1 MLCLIQ
7 TIFTF
12 IIIFSILVIIHEF
25 GHFYFAKRAGILVRE
40 FAIGMGPKIF
50 SYRKNNT
57 TYTIRLFPLGGYV
70 RMAGYGDDET
80 ELKAGMPLSV
90 VLDHENNI
98 THINLSEKQQINSI
112 PLELT
117 SYDLDN
123 ELFIEGIVPGKEAP
137 IRYNV
142 QRDALI
148 IESDGTEVQV
158 APIDVQFQSAS
169 LFNRMLTNFAGP
181 MNNFVLGIV
190 VFSLLAFLQGGVA
203 VDKSQIGDVVAG
215 SPADLAGLEKGD
227 MITAVDGEKTSTW
240 LELLEI
246 IQSHPDESVTLSVL
260 KGNDSS
266 PIDIQLIPNAQTD
279 QNGNEYGQIGVQQP
293 IDTSF
298 TGKLLFG
305 FSQTW
310 LIISSIFS
318 LIVSMFTKG
327 FDINAFGGPVA
338 IYAATEE
345 VVSYGFYSILSFLG
359 FLSVNL
365 GTVNLLPI
373 PALDGG
379 KILLN
384 IVEGV
389 RGKPLEAEKEGI
401 ITVIGVGLLFILM
414 ILVTWNDIQRFFF
427 G

>member
-1 MLCLIQ
+1 M
-7 TIFTF
+7 
-12 IIIFSILVIIHEF
+12 IIHEF

-57 TYTIRLFPLGGYV
+57 TYTVRLLPLGGYV

-90 VLDHENNI
+90 VLDEKGDV
-98 THINLSEKQQINSI
+98 THINLSEKPLIDAV

-117 SYDLDN
+117 HFDLDRDMV
-123 ELFIEGIVPGKEAP
+123 IEGVVPAQEQAS
-137 IRYNV
+137 RYSV
-142 QRDALI
+142 KRDALI
-148 IESDGTEVQV
+148 IETDGTEVQV

-181 MNNFVLGIV
+181 MNNFILGII
-190 VFSLLAFLQGGVA
+190 VFSSLAFMQGGVA
-203 VDKSQIGDVVAG
+203 VNRSQVGDVDAN
-215 SPADLAGLEKGD
+215 SPAQEAGLQAND
-227 MITAVDGEKTSTW
+227 VITAINGQEVSTW
-240 LELLEI
+240 SEMTALIQENPGKDMELLIERNEEE
-246 IQSHPDESVTLSVL
+246 QH
-260 KGNDSS
+260 
-266 PIDIQLIPNAQTD
+266 IQLISDPET
-279 QNGNEYGQIGVQQP
+279 GLIGIQQS
-293 IDTSF
+293 IDRSF
-298 TGKLLFG
+298 GAKIMYG

-310 LIISSIFS
+310 FVISSIFS
-318 LIVSMFTKG
+318 LILSMFTKG

-384 IVEGV
+384 IIEGV
-389 RGKPLEAEKEGI
+389 RGKPLEPEKEGI

-414 ILVTWNDIQRFFF
+414 ILITWNDIQRFFF
-427 G
+427 GG

>member
-1 MLCLIQ
+1 M
-7 TIFTF
+7 
-12 IIIFSILVIIHEF
+12 IIHEF

-57 TYTIRLFPLGGYV
+57 TYTVRLLPLGGYV

-80 ELKAGMPLSV
+80 ELKAGMPLTV
-90 VLDHENNI
+90 VLDEKGDV
-98 THINLSEKQQINSI
+98 THINLSEKPLIDAV

-117 SYDLDN
+117 HFDLDRDMV
-123 ELFIEGIVPGKEAP
+123 IEGVVPGQEQAS
-137 IRYNV
+137 RYSV
-142 QRDALI
+142 KRDALI
-148 IESDGTEVQV
+148 IETDGTEVQV

-181 MNNFVLGIV
+181 MNNFILGII
-190 VFSLLAFLQGGVA
+190 VFSSLAFMQGGVA
-203 VDKSQIGDVVAG
+203 VNRSQVGDVVAN
-215 SPADLAGLEKGD
+215 SPAQEAGLQAND
-227 MITAVDGEKTSTW
+227 VITAINGQEVSTW
-240 LELLEI
+240 SEMTALIQENPGKDMELLIERNEEE
-246 IQSHPDESVTLSVL
+246 QH
-260 KGNDSS
+260 
-266 PIDIQLIPNAQTD
+266 IQLISDPET
-279 QNGNEYGQIGVQQP
+279 GLIGIQQS
-293 IDTSF
+293 IDRSF
-298 TGKLLFG
+298 GAKIMYG

-310 LIISSIFS
+310 FVISSIFS
-318 LIVSMFTKG
+318 LILSMFTKG

-384 IVEGV
+384 IIEGV
-389 RGKPLEAEKEGI
+389 RGKPLEPEKEGI

-414 ILVTWNDIQRFFF
+414 ILITWNDIQRFFF
-427 G
+427 GG

>member
-1 MLCLIQ
+1 M
-7 TIFTF
+7 
-12 IIIFSILVIIHEF
+12 IIHEF

-57 TYTIRLFPLGGYV
+57 TYTVRLLPLGGYV

-90 VLDHENNI
+90 VLDEKGDV
-98 THINLSEKQQINSI
+98 THINLSEKPLIDAV

-117 SYDLDN
+117 HFDLDRDMV
-123 ELFIEGIVPGKEAP
+123 IEGVVPGQEQAS
-137 IRYNV
+137 RYSV
-142 QRDALI
+142 KRDALI
-148 IESDGTEVQV
+148 IETDGTEVQV

-181 MNNFVLGIV
+181 MNNFILGII
-190 VFSLLAFLQGGVA
+190 VFSSLAFMQGGVA
-203 VDKSQIGDVVAG
+203 VNRSQVGDVDAN
-215 SPADLAGLEKGD
+215 SPAQEAGLQAND
-227 MITAVDGEKTSTW
+227 VITAINGQEVSTW
-240 LELLEI
+240 SEMTALIQENPGKDMELLIERNEEE
-246 IQSHPDESVTLSVL
+246 QH
-260 KGNDSS
+260 
-266 PIDIQLIPNAQTD
+266 IQLISDPET
-279 QNGNEYGQIGVQQP
+279 GLIGIQQS
-293 IDTSF
+293 IDRSF
-298 TGKLLFG
+298 GAKIMYG

-310 LIISSIFS
+310 FVISSIFS
-318 LIVSMFTKG
+318 LILSMFTKG

-384 IVEGV
+384 IIEGV
-389 RGKPLEAEKEGI
+389 RGKPLEPEKEGI

-414 ILVTWNDIQRFFF
+414 ILITWNDIQRFFF
-427 G
+427 GG

>member
-1 MLCLIQ
+1 MR
-7 TIFTF
+7 TIITF

-57 TYTIRLFPLGGYV
+57 TYTVRLLPLGGYV

-90 VLDHENNI
+90 VLDGKGDV
-98 THINLSEKQQINSI
+98 THINLSEKPLIDAV

-117 SYDLDN
+117 HFDLDRDMV
-123 ELFIEGIVPGKEAP
+123 IEGVVPGQEQAS
-137 IRYNV
+137 RYSV
-142 QRDALI
+142 KRDALI
-148 IESDGTEVQV
+148 IETDGTEVQV

-181 MNNFVLGIV
+181 MNNFILGII
-190 VFSLLAFLQGGVA
+190 VFSSLAFMQGGVA
-203 VDKSQIGDVVAG
+203 VNRSQVGDVVAN
-215 SPADLAGLEKGD
+215 SPAQEAGLQAND
-227 MITAVDGEKTSTW
+227 VITAINGQEVSTW
-240 LELLEI
+240 SEITALIQENPGKDMELLIERNEEE
-246 IQSHPDESVTLSVL
+246 QH
-260 KGNDSS
+260 
-266 PIDIQLIPNAQTD
+266 IQLISDPET
-279 QNGNEYGQIGVQQP
+279 GLIGIQQS
-293 IDTSF
+293 IDRSF
-298 TGKLLFG
+298 GAKIMYG

-310 LIISSIFS
+310 FVISSIFS
-318 LIVSMFTKG
+318 LILSMFTKG

-384 IVEGV
+384 IIEGV
-389 RGKPLEAEKEGI
+389 RGKPLEPEKEGI

-414 ILVTWNDIQRFFF
+414 ILITWNDIQRFFF
-427 G
+427 GG

>member
-1 MLCLIQ
+1 MIR
-7 TIFTF
+7 TIITF

-57 TYTIRLFPLGGYV
+57 TYTVRLLPLGGYV

-90 VLDHENNI
+90 VLDEKGDV
-98 THINLSEKQQINSI
+98 THINLSEKPLIDAV

-117 SYDLDN
+117 HFDLDRDMV
-123 ELFIEGIVPGKEAP
+123 IEGVVPGQEQAS
-137 IRYNV
+137 RYSV
-142 QRDALI
+142 KRDALI
-148 IESDGTEVQV
+148 IETDGTEVQV

-181 MNNFVLGIV
+181 MNNFILGII
-190 VFSLLAFLQGGVA
+190 VFSSLAFMQGGVA
-203 VDKSQIGDVVAG
+203 VNRSQVGDVVAN
-215 SPADLAGLEKGD
+215 SPAQEAGLQAND
-227 MITAVDGEKTSTW
+227 VITAINGQEVSTW
-240 LELLEI
+240 SEMTALIQENPGKDMELLIERNEEE
-246 IQSHPDESVTLSVL
+246 QH
-260 KGNDSS
+260 
-266 PIDIQLIPNAQTD
+266 IQLISDPET
-279 QNGNEYGQIGVQQP
+279 GLIGIQQS
-293 IDTSF
+293 IDRSF
-298 TGKLLFG
+298 GAKIMYG

-310 LIISSIFS
+310 FVISSIFS
-318 LIVSMFTKG
+318 LILSMFTKG

-384 IVEGV
+384 IIEGV
-389 RGKPLEAEKEGI
+389 RGKPLEPEKEGI

-414 ILVTWNDIQRFFF
+414 ILITWNDIQRFFF
-427 G
+427 GG

>member
-1 MLCLIQ
+1 MR
-7 TIFTF
+7 TIITF
-12 IIIFSILVIIHEF
+12 IIIFSVLVIIHEF

-57 TYTIRLFPLGGYV
+57 TYTVRLLPLGGYV

-90 VLDHENNI
+90 VLDGKGDV
-98 THINLSEKQQINSI
+98 THINLSEKQLIDAV

-117 SYDLDN
+117 HFDLDRDMV
-123 ELFIEGIVPGKEAP
+123 IEGVVPGQEQAS
-137 IRYNV
+137 RYGV
-142 QRDALI
+142 KRDALI
-148 IESDGTEVQV
+148 IETDGTEVQV

-181 MNNFVLGIV
+181 MNNFILGVI
-190 VFSLLAFLQGGVA
+190 VFSSLAFMQGGVA
-203 VDKSQIGDVVAG
+203 VNRSQVGDVVTN
-215 SPADLAGLEKGD
+215 SPAQEAGIQAND
-227 MITAVDGEKTSTW
+227 VITAINGQEVSTW
-240 LELLEI
+240 SEMTALIQENPGKDMELLIER
-246 IQSHPDESVTLSVL
+246 DEEEQH
-260 KGNDSS
+260 
-266 PIDIQLIPNAQTD
+266 IQLTSDPET
-279 QNGNEYGQIGVQQP
+279 GLIGIQQS
-293 IDTSF
+293 IDRSF
-298 TGKLLFG
+298 GAKIMYG

-310 LIISSIFS
+310 FVISSIFS
-318 LIVSMFTKG
+318 LILSMFTKG

-384 IVEGV
+384 IIEGV
-389 RGKPLEAEKEGI
+389 RGKPLEPEKEGI

-414 ILVTWNDIQRFFF
+414 ILITWNDIQRFFF
-427 G
+427 GG

>member
-1 MLCLIQ
+1 M
-7 TIFTF
+7 
-12 IIIFSILVIIHEF
+12 IIHEF

-57 TYTIRLFPLGGYV
+57 TYTVRLLPLGGYV

-80 ELKAGMPLSV
+80 ELKAGMPLTV
-90 VLDHENNI
+90 VLDEKGDV
-98 THINLSEKQQINSI
+98 THINLSEKPLIDAV

-117 SYDLDN
+117 HFDLDRDMV
-123 ELFIEGIVPGKEAP
+123 IEGVVPGQEQAS
-137 IRYNV
+137 RYSV
-142 QRDALI
+142 RRDALI
-148 IESDGTEVQV
+148 IETDGTEVQV

-181 MNNFVLGIV
+181 MNNFILGII
-190 VFSLLAFLQGGVA
+190 VFSSLAFMQGGVA
-203 VDKSQIGDVVAG
+203 VNRSQVGDVVAN
-215 SPADLAGLEKGD
+215 SPAQEAGLQAND
-227 MITAVDGEKTSTW
+227 VITAINGQEVSTW
-240 LELLEI
+240 SEMTALIQENPGKDMELLIERNEEE
-246 IQSHPDESVTLSVL
+246 QH
-260 KGNDSS
+260 
-266 PIDIQLIPNAQTD
+266 IQLISDPET
-279 QNGNEYGQIGVQQP
+279 GLIGIQQS
-293 IDTSF
+293 IDRSF
-298 TGKLLFG
+298 GAKIMYG

-310 LIISSIFS
+310 FVISSIFS
-318 LIVSMFTKG
+318 LILSMFTKG

-384 IVEGV
+384 IIEGV
-389 RGKPLEAEKEGI
+389 RGKPLEPEKEGI

-414 ILVTWNDIQRFFF
+414 ILITWNDIQRFFF
-427 G
+427 GG

>member
-1 MLCLIQ
+1 M
-7 TIFTF
+7 
-12 IIIFSILVIIHEF
+12 IIHEF

-57 TYTIRLFPLGGYV
+57 TYTVRLLPLGGYV

-90 VLDHENNI
+90 VLDEKGDV
-98 THINLSEKQQINSI
+98 THINLSEKPLIDAV

-117 SYDLDN
+117 HFDLDRDMV
-123 ELFIEGIVPGKEAP
+123 IEGVVPGQEQAS
-137 IRYNV
+137 RYSV
-142 QRDALI
+142 KRDTLI
-148 IESDGTEVQV
+148 IETDGTEVQV

-181 MNNFVLGIV
+181 MNNFILGII
-190 VFSLLAFLQGGVA
+190 VFSSLAFMQGGVA
-203 VDKSQIGDVVAG
+203 VNRSQVGDVVAN
-215 SPADLAGLEKGD
+215 SPAQEAGLQAND
-227 MITAVDGEKTSTW
+227 VITAINGQEVSTW
-240 LELLEI
+240 SEMTALIQENPGKDMELLIERNEEE
-246 IQSHPDESVTLSVL
+246 QH
-260 KGNDSS
+260 
-266 PIDIQLIPNAQTD
+266 IQLISDPET
-279 QNGNEYGQIGVQQP
+279 GLIGIQQS
-293 IDTSF
+293 IDRSF
-298 TGKLLFG
+298 GAKIMYG

-310 LIISSIFS
+310 FVISSIFS
-318 LIVSMFTKG
+318 LILSMFTKG

-384 IVEGV
+384 IIEGV
-389 RGKPLEAEKEGI
+389 RGKPLEPEKEGI

-414 ILVTWNDIQRFFF
+414 ILITWNDIQRFFF
-427 G
+427 GG

>member
-1 MLCLIQ
+1 M
-7 TIFTF
+7 
-12 IIIFSILVIIHEF
+12 IIHEF

-57 TYTIRLFPLGGYV
+57 TYTVRLLPLGGYV

-90 VLDHENNI
+90 VLDGKGDV
-98 THINLSEKQQINSI
+98 THINLSEKPLIDAV

-117 SYDLDN
+117 HFDLDRDMV
-123 ELFIEGIVPGKEAP
+123 IEGVVPGQEQAS
-137 IRYNV
+137 RYSV
-142 QRDALI
+142 KRDALI
-148 IESDGTEVQV
+148 IETDGTEVQV

-181 MNNFVLGIV
+181 MNNFILGII
-190 VFSLLAFLQGGVA
+190 VFSSLAFMQGGVA
-203 VDKSQIGDVVAG
+203 VNRSQVGDVVAN
-215 SPADLAGLEKGD
+215 SPAQEAGLQAND
-227 MITAVDGEKTSTW
+227 VITAINGQEVSTW
-240 LELLEI
+240 SEMTVLIQENPGKDMELLIER
-246 IQSHPDESVTLSVL
+246 DEEEQH
-260 KGNDSS
+260 
-266 PIDIQLIPNAQTD
+266 IQLTSDPET
-279 QNGNEYGQIGVQQP
+279 GLIGIQQS
-293 IDTSF
+293 IDRSF
-298 TGKLLFG
+298 GAKIMYG

-310 LIISSIFS
+310 FVISSIFS
-318 LIVSMFTKG
+318 LILSMFTKG

-384 IVEGV
+384 IIEGV
-389 RGKPLEAEKEGI
+389 RGKPLEPEKEGI

-414 ILVTWNDIQRFFF
+414 ILITWNDIQRFFF
-427 G
+427 GG

>member
-1 MLCLIQ
+1 MIR
-7 TIFTF
+7 TIITF

-57 TYTIRLFPLGGYV
+57 TYTVRLLPLGGYV

-80 ELKAGMPLSV
+80 ELKAGMLLSV
-90 VLDHENNI
+90 VLDEKGDV
-98 THINLSEKQQINSI
+98 THINLSEKPLIDAV

-117 SYDLDN
+117 HFDLDRDMV
-123 ELFIEGIVPGKEAP
+123 IEGVVPGQEQAS
-137 IRYNV
+137 RYSV
-142 QRDALI
+142 KRDALI
-148 IESDGTEVQV
+148 IETDGTEVQV

-181 MNNFVLGIV
+181 MNNFILGII
-190 VFSLLAFLQGGVA
+190 VFSSLAFMQGGVA
-203 VDKSQIGDVVAG
+203 VNRSQVGDVVAN
-215 SPADLAGLEKGD
+215 SPAQEAGLQAND
-227 MITAVDGEKTSTW
+227 VITAINGQEVSTW
-240 LELLEI
+240 SEMTALIQENPGKDMELLIERNEEE
-246 IQSHPDESVTLSVL
+246 QH
-260 KGNDSS
+260 
-266 PIDIQLIPNAQTD
+266 IQLISDPET
-279 QNGNEYGQIGVQQP
+279 GLIGIQQS
-293 IDTSF
+293 IDRSF
-298 TGKLLFG
+298 GAKIMYG

-310 LIISSIFS
+310 FVISSIFS
-318 LIVSMFTKG
+318 LILSMFTKG

-384 IVEGV
+384 IIEGV
-389 RGKPLEAEKEGI
+389 RGKPLEPEKEGI

-414 ILVTWNDIQRFFF
+414 ILITWNDIQRFFF
-427 G
+427 GG

>member
-1 MLCLIQ
+1 M
-7 TIFTF
+7 
-12 IIIFSILVIIHEF
+12 IIHEF

-57 TYTIRLFPLGGYV
+57 TYTVRLLPLGGYV

-90 VLDHENNI
+90 VLDEKGDV
-98 THINLSEKQQINSI
+98 THINLSEKPLIDAV

-117 SYDLDN
+117 HFDLDRDMV
-123 ELFIEGIVPGKEAP
+123 IEGVVPGQEQAS
-137 IRYNV
+137 RYSV
-142 QRDALI
+142 KRDALI
-148 IESDGTEVQV
+148 IETDGTEVQV

-181 MNNFVLGIV
+181 MNNFILGII
-190 VFSLLAFLQGGVA
+190 VFSSLAFMQGGVA
-203 VDKSQIGDVVAG
+203 VNRSQVGDVVAN
-215 SPADLAGLEKGD
+215 SPAQEAGLQAND
-227 MITAVDGEKTSTW
+227 VITAINGQEVSTW
-240 LELLEI
+240 SEMTALIQENPGKDMELLIERNEKE
-246 IQSHPDESVTLSVL
+246 QH
-260 KGNDSS
+260 
-266 PIDIQLIPNAQTD
+266 IQLISDPET
-279 QNGNEYGQIGVQQP
+279 GLIGIQQS
-293 IDTSF
+293 IDRSF
-298 TGKLLFG
+298 GAKIMYG

-310 LIISSIFS
+310 FVISSIFS
-318 LIVSMFTKG
+318 LILSMFTKG

-384 IVEGV
+384 IIEGV
-389 RGKPLEAEKEGI
+389 RGKPLEPEKEGI

-414 ILVTWNDIQRFFF
+414 ILITWNDIQRFFF
-427 G
+427 GG

>member
-1 MLCLIQ
+1 MIR
-7 TIFTF
+7 TIITF

-57 TYTIRLFPLGGYV
+57 TYTVRLLPLGGYV

-90 VLDHENNI
+90 VLDGKGDV
-98 THINLSEKQQINSI
+98 THINLSEKPLIDAV

-117 SYDLDN
+117 HFDLDRDMV
-123 ELFIEGIVPGKEAP
+123 IEGVVPGQEQAS
-137 IRYNV
+137 RYSV
-142 QRDALI
+142 KRDALI
-148 IESDGTEVQV
+148 IETDGTEVQV

-181 MNNFVLGIV
+181 MNNFILGII
-190 VFSLLAFLQGGVA
+190 VFSSLAFMQGGVA
-203 VDKSQIGDVVAG
+203 VNRSQVGDVVAN
-215 SPADLAGLEKGD
+215 SPAQEAGLQAND
-227 MITAVDGEKTSTW
+227 VITAINGQEVSTW
-240 LELLEI
+240 SEMNALIQENPGKDMELLIERNEEE
-246 IQSHPDESVTLSVL
+246 QH
-260 KGNDSS
+260 
-266 PIDIQLIPNAQTD
+266 IQLISDPET
-279 QNGNEYGQIGVQQP
+279 GLIGIQQS
-293 IDTSF
+293 IDRSF
-298 TGKLLFG
+298 GAKIMYG

-310 LIISSIFS
+310 FVISSIFS
-318 LIVSMFTKG
+318 LILSMFTKG

-384 IVEGV
+384 IIEGV
-389 RGKPLEAEKEGI
+389 RGKPLEPEKEGI

-414 ILVTWNDIQRFFF
+414 ILITWNDIQRFFF
-427 G
+427 GG

>member
-1 MLCLIQ
+1 M
-7 TIFTF
+7 
-12 IIIFSILVIIHEF
+12 IIHEF

-57 TYTIRLFPLGGYV
+57 TYTVRLLPLGGYV

-90 VLDHENNI
+90 VLDGKGDV
-98 THINLSEKQQINSI
+98 THINLSEKPLIDAV

-117 SYDLDN
+117 HFDLDRDMV
-123 ELFIEGIVPGKEAP
+123 IEGVVPGQEQAS
-137 IRYNV
+137 RYSV
-142 QRDALI
+142 KRDALI
-148 IESDGTEVQV
+148 IETDGTEVQV

-181 MNNFVLGIV
+181 MNNFILGII
-190 VFSLLAFLQGGVA
+190 VFSSLAFMQGGVA
-203 VDKSQIGDVVAG
+203 VNRSQVGDVVAN
-215 SPADLAGLEKGD
+215 SPAQEAGLQAND
-227 MITAVDGEKTSTW
+227 VITAINGQEVSTW
-240 LELLEI
+240 SEMTALIQENPGKDMELLIERNEEE
-246 IQSHPDESVTLSVL
+246 QH
-260 KGNDSS
+260 
-266 PIDIQLIPNAQTD
+266 IQLISDPET
-279 QNGNEYGQIGVQQP
+279 GLIGIQQS
-293 IDTSF
+293 IDRSF
-298 TGKLLFG
+298 GAKIMYG

-310 LIISSIFS
+310 FVISSIFS
-318 LIVSMFTKG
+318 LILSMFTKG

-384 IVEGV
+384 IIEGV
-389 RGKPLEAEKEGI
+389 RGKPLEPEKEGI

-414 ILVTWNDIQRFFF
+414 ILITWNDIQRFFF
-427 G
+427 GG

>member
-1 MLCLIQ
+1 MIR
-7 TIFTF
+7 TIITF

-57 TYTIRLFPLGGYV
+57 TYTVRLLPLGGYV

-80 ELKAGMPLSV
+80 ELKAGMLLSV
-90 VLDHENNI
+90 VLDEKGDV
-98 THINLSEKQQINSI
+98 THINLSEKPLIDAV

-117 SYDLDN
+117 HFDLDRDMV
-123 ELFIEGIVPGKEAP
+123 IEGVVPGQEQAS
-137 IRYNV
+137 RYSV
-142 QRDALI
+142 KRDALI
-148 IESDGTEVQV
+148 IETDGTEVQV

-181 MNNFVLGIV
+181 MNNFILGII
-190 VFSLLAFLQGGVA
+190 VFSSLAFMQGGVA
-203 VDKSQIGDVVAG
+203 VNRSQVGDVVAN
-215 SPADLAGLEKGD
+215 SPAQEAGLQAND
-227 MITAVDGEKTSTW
+227 VITAINGQEVSTW
-240 LELLEI
+240 SEITALIQENPGKDMELLIERNEEE
-246 IQSHPDESVTLSVL
+246 QH
-260 KGNDSS
+260 
-266 PIDIQLIPNAQTD
+266 IQLISDPET
-279 QNGNEYGQIGVQQP
+279 GLIGIQQS
-293 IDTSF
+293 IDRSF
-298 TGKLLFG
+298 GAKIMYG

-310 LIISSIFS
+310 FVISSIFS
-318 LIVSMFTKG
+318 LILSMFTKG

-384 IVEGV
+384 IIEGV
-389 RGKPLEAEKEGI
+389 RGKPLEPEKEGI

-414 ILVTWNDIQRFFF
+414 ILITWNDIQRFFF
-427 G
+427 GG

>member
-1 MLCLIQ
+1 M
-7 TIFTF
+7 
-12 IIIFSILVIIHEF
+12 IIHEF

-57 TYTIRLFPLGGYV
+57 TYTVRLLPLGGYV

-90 VLDHENNI
+90 VLDGKGDV
-98 THINLSEKQQINSI
+98 THINLSEKPLIDAV

-117 SYDLDN
+117 HFDLDRDMV
-123 ELFIEGIVPGKEAP
+123 IEGVVPGQEQAS
-137 IRYNV
+137 RYSV
-142 QRDALI
+142 KRDALI
-148 IESDGTEVQV
+148 IETDGTEVQV

-181 MNNFVLGIV
+181 MNNFILGII
-190 VFSLLAFLQGGVA
+190 VFSSLAFMQGGVA
-203 VDKSQIGDVVAG
+203 VNRSQVGDVDAN
-215 SPADLAGLEKGD
+215 SPAQEAGLQAND
-227 MITAVDGEKTSTW
+227 VITAINGQEVSTW
-240 LELLEI
+240 SEMTALIQENPGKDMELLIERNEEE
-246 IQSHPDESVTLSVL
+246 QH
-260 KGNDSS
+260 
-266 PIDIQLIPNAQTD
+266 IQLISDPET
-279 QNGNEYGQIGVQQP
+279 GLIGIQQS
-293 IDTSF
+293 IDRSF
-298 TGKLLFG
+298 GAKIMYG

-310 LIISSIFS
+310 FVISSIFS
-318 LIVSMFTKG
+318 LILSMFTKG

-384 IVEGV
+384 IIEGV
-389 RGKPLEAEKEGI
+389 RGKPLEPEKEGI

-414 ILVTWNDIQRFFF
+414 ILITWNDIQRFFF
-427 G
+427 GG

>member
-1 MLCLIQ
+1 M
-7 TIFTF
+7 
-12 IIIFSILVIIHEF
+12 IIHEF

-57 TYTIRLFPLGGYV
+57 TYTVRLLPLGGYV

-90 VLDHENNI
+90 VLDEKGDV
-98 THINLSEKQQINSI
+98 THINLSEKPLIDAV

-117 SYDLDN
+117 HFDLDRDMV
-123 ELFIEGIVPGKEAP
+123 IEGVVPGQEQAS
-137 IRYNV
+137 RYSV
-142 QRDALI
+142 KRDALI
-148 IESDGTEVQV
+148 IETDGTEVQV

-181 MNNFVLGIV
+181 MNNFILGII
-190 VFSLLAFLQGGVA
+190 VFSSLAFMQGGVA
-203 VDKSQIGDVVAG
+203 VNRSQVGDVVAN
-215 SPADLAGLEKGD
+215 SPAQEAGLQAND
-227 MITAVDGEKTSTW
+227 VITAINGQEVSTW
-240 LELLEI
+240 SEMTALIQENPGKDMELLIERNEEE
-246 IQSHPDESVTLSVL
+246 QH
-260 KGNDSS
+260 
-266 PIDIQLIPNAQTD
+266 IQLISDPET
-279 QNGNEYGQIGVQQP
+279 GLIGIQQS
-293 IDTSF
+293 IDRSF
-298 TGKLLFG
+298 GAKIIYG

-310 LIISSIFS
+310 FVISSIFS
-318 LIVSMFTKG
+318 LILSMFTKG

-384 IVEGV
+384 IIEGV
-389 RGKPLEAEKEGI
+389 RGKPLEPENEGI

-414 ILVTWNDIQRFFF
+414 ILITWNDIQRFFF
-427 G
+427 GG

>member
-1 MLCLIQ
+1 MIR
-7 TIFTF
+7 TIITF

-57 TYTIRLFPLGGYV
+57 TYTVRLLPLGGYV

-90 VLDHENNI
+90 VLDEKGDV
-98 THINLSEKQQINSI
+98 THINLSEKPLIDAV

-117 SYDLDN
+117 HFDLDRDMV
-123 ELFIEGIVPGKEAP
+123 IEGVVPGQEQAS
-137 IRYNV
+137 RYSV
-142 QRDALI
+142 KRDALI
-148 IESDGTEVQV
+148 IETDGTEVQV

-181 MNNFVLGIV
+181 MNNFILGII
-190 VFSLLAFLQGGVA
+190 VFSSLAFMQGGVA
-203 VDKSQIGDVVAG
+203 VNRSQVGDVDAN
-215 SPADLAGLEKGD
+215 SPAQEAGLQAND
-227 MITAVDGEKTSTW
+227 VITAINGQEVSTW
-240 LELLEI
+240 SEMTALIQENPGKDMELLIERNEEE
-246 IQSHPDESVTLSVL
+246 QH
-260 KGNDSS
+260 
-266 PIDIQLIPNAQTD
+266 IQLISDPET
-279 QNGNEYGQIGVQQP
+279 GLIGIQQS
-293 IDTSF
+293 IDRSF
-298 TGKLLFG
+298 GAKIMYG

-310 LIISSIFS
+310 FVISSIFS
-318 LIVSMFTKG
+318 LILSMFTKG

-384 IVEGV
+384 IIEGV
-389 RGKPLEAEKEGI
+389 RGKPLEPEKEGI

-414 ILVTWNDIQRFFF
+414 ILITWNDIQRFFF
-427 G
+427 GG

>member
-1 MLCLIQ
+1 MR
-7 TIFTF
+7 TIITF

-57 TYTIRLFPLGGYV
+57 TYTVRLLPLGGYV

-90 VLDHENNI
+90 VLDEKGDV
-98 THINLSEKQQINSI
+98 THINLSEKPLIDAV

-117 SYDLDN
+117 HFDLDRDMV
-123 ELFIEGIVPGKEAP
+123 IEGVVPGQEQAS
-137 IRYNV
+137 RYSV
-142 QRDALI
+142 KRDALI
-148 IESDGTEVQV
+148 IETDGTEVQV

-181 MNNFVLGIV
+181 MNNFILGII
-190 VFSLLAFLQGGVA
+190 VFSSLAFMQGGVA
-203 VDKSQIGDVVAG
+203 VNRSQVGDVVAN
-215 SPADLAGLEKGD
+215 SPAQEAGLQAND
-227 MITAVDGEKTSTW
+227 VITAINGQEVSTW
-240 LELLEI
+240 SEMTALIQENPGKDMELLIERNEEE
-246 IQSHPDESVTLSVL
+246 QH
-260 KGNDSS
+260 
-266 PIDIQLIPNAQTD
+266 IQLISDPET
-279 QNGNEYGQIGVQQP
+279 GLIGIQQS
-293 IDTSF
+293 IDRSF
-298 TGKLLFG
+298 GAKIMYG

-310 LIISSIFS
+310 FVISSIFS
-318 LIVSMFTKG
+318 LILSMFTKG

-384 IVEGV
+384 IIEGV
-389 RGKPLEAEKEGI
+389 RGKPLEPEKEGI

-414 ILVTWNDIQRFFF
+414 ILITWNDIQRFFF
-427 G
+427 GG

>member
-1 MLCLIQ
+1 M
-7 TIFTF
+7 
-12 IIIFSILVIIHEF
+12 IIHEF

-57 TYTIRLFPLGGYV
+57 TYTVRLLPLGGYV

-90 VLDHENNI
+90 VLDGKGDV
-98 THINLSEKQQINSI
+98 THINLSEKPLIDAV

-117 SYDLDN
+117 HFDLDRDMV
-123 ELFIEGIVPGKEAP
+123 IEGVVPGQEQAS
-137 IRYNV
+137 RYSV
-142 QRDALI
+142 KRDALI
-148 IESDGTEVQV
+148 IETDGTEVQV

-181 MNNFVLGIV
+181 MNNFILGII
-190 VFSLLAFLQGGVA
+190 VFSSLAFMQGGVA
-203 VDKSQIGDVVAG
+203 VNRSQVGDVVAN
-215 SPADLAGLEKGD
+215 SPAQEAGLQAND
-227 MITAVDGEKTSTW
+227 VITAINGQEVSTW
-240 LELLEI
+240 SEITALIQENPGKDMELLIERNEEE
-246 IQSHPDESVTLSVL
+246 QH
-260 KGNDSS
+260 
-266 PIDIQLIPNAQTD
+266 IQLISDPET
-279 QNGNEYGQIGVQQP
+279 GLIGIQQS
-293 IDTSF
+293 IDRSF
-298 TGKLLFG
+298 GAKIMYG

-310 LIISSIFS
+310 FVISSIFS
-318 LIVSMFTKG
+318 LILSMFTKG

-384 IVEGV
+384 IIEGV
-389 RGKPLEAEKEGI
+389 RGKPLEPEKEGI

-414 ILVTWNDIQRFFF
+414 ILITWNDIQRFFF
-427 G
+427 GG

>member
-1 MLCLIQ
+1 M
-7 TIFTF
+7 
-12 IIIFSILVIIHEF
+12 IIHEF

-57 TYTIRLFPLGGYV
+57 TYTVRLLPLGGYV

-90 VLDHENNI
+90 VLDEKGDV
-98 THINLSEKQQINSI
+98 THINLSEKPLIDAV

-117 SYDLDN
+117 HFDLDRDMV
-123 ELFIEGIVPGKEAP
+123 IEGVVPGQEQAS
-137 IRYNV
+137 RYSV
-142 QRDALI
+142 KRDALI
-148 IESDGTEVQV
+148 IETDGTEVQV

-181 MNNFVLGIV
+181 MNNFILGII
-190 VFSLLAFLQGGVA
+190 VFSSLAFMQGGVA
-203 VDKSQIGDVVAG
+203 VNRSQVGDVVAN
-215 SPADLAGLEKGD
+215 SPAQEAGLQAND
-227 MITAVDGEKTSTW
+227 VITAINGQEVSTW
-240 LELLEI
+240 SEMTALFQENPGKDMELLIERNEEE
-246 IQSHPDESVTLSVL
+246 QH
-260 KGNDSS
+260 
-266 PIDIQLIPNAQTD
+266 IQLISDPET
-279 QNGNEYGQIGVQQP
+279 GLIGIQQS
-293 IDTSF
+293 IDRSF
-298 TGKLLFG
+298 GAKIMYG

-310 LIISSIFS
+310 FVISSIFS
-318 LIVSMFTKG
+318 LILSMFTKG

-384 IVEGV
+384 IIEGV
-389 RGKPLEAEKEGI
+389 RGKPLEPEKEGI

-414 ILVTWNDIQRFFF
+414 ILITWNDIQRFFF
-427 G
+427 GG

>member
-1 MLCLIQ
+1 MVQ
-7 TIFTF
+7 TILTF

-50 SYRKNNT
+50 SARKNGT
-57 TYTIRLFPLGGYV
+57 TYTIRILPLGGYV
-70 RMAGYGDDET
+70 RMAGYGDDEA
-80 ELKAGMPLSV
+80 EMRPGMPLKI
-90 VLDHENNI
+90 VLNENDEV
-98 THINLSEKQQINSI
+98 THIDLSEKEHLHAI
-112 PLELT
+112 PMELT
-117 SYDLDN
+117 AFDLDR
-123 ELFIEGIVPGKEAP
+123 EMYIEGMIPGKDMP
-137 IRYNV
+137 IRYV
-142 QRDALI
+142 VKRDALI
-148 IESDGTEVQV
+148 IEPDETEVQV

-169 LFNRMLTNFAGP
+169 LGNRMLTNFAGP
-181 MNNFVLGIV
+181 MNNFILGII
-190 VFSLLAFLQGGVA
+190 VFSLLAFLQGGIA
-203 VDKSQIGDVVAG
+203 VNENRLGEIQPDG
-215 SPADLAGLEKGD
+215 PAEIAGLQEGD
-227 MITAVDGEKTSTW
+227 II
-240 LELLEI
+240 LEI
-246 IQSHPDESVTLSVL
+246 NDESMETWTDVMTTIQGLPNQEIKLTVQPKGEESITNVTAMTTS
-260 KGNDSS
+260 
-266 PIDIQLIPNAQTD
+266 QTT
-279 QNGNEYGQIGVQQP
+279 EEGQEVGLLGVYQP
-293 IDTSF
+293 VDHSF
-298 TGKLLFG
+298 QAKILYG

-310 LIISSIFS
+310 FIITSIFG
-318 LIVSMFTKG
+318 LIASMFTNG
-327 FDINAFGGPVA
+327 FDINSFGGPVA

-384 IVEGV
+384 IIEGV
-389 RGKPLEAEKEGI
+389 RGKPLEPEKEGI

>member
-1 MLCLIQ
+1 MIR
-7 TIFTF
+7 TIITF

-57 TYTIRLFPLGGYV
+57 TYTVRLLPLGGYV

-90 VLDHENNI
+90 VLDEKGDV
-98 THINLSEKQQINSI
+98 THINLSEKPLIDAV

-117 SYDLDN
+117 HFDLDRDMV
-123 ELFIEGIVPGKEAP
+123 IEGVVPGQEQAS
-137 IRYNV
+137 RYSV
-142 QRDALI
+142 KRDALI
-148 IESDGTEVQV
+148 IETDGTEVQV

-181 MNNFVLGIV
+181 MNNFILGII
-190 VFSLLAFLQGGVA
+190 VFSSLAFMQGGVA
-203 VDKSQIGDVVAG
+203 VNRSQVGDVVAN
-215 SPADLAGLEKGD
+215 SPAQEAGLQAND
-227 MITAVDGEKTSTW
+227 VITAINGQEVSTW
-240 LELLEI
+240 SEMTALIQENPGKDMELLIERNEEE
-246 IQSHPDESVTLSVL
+246 QH
-260 KGNDSS
+260 
-266 PIDIQLIPNAQTD
+266 IQLISDPET
-279 QNGNEYGQIGVQQP
+279 GLIGIQQS
-293 IDTSF
+293 IDRSF
-298 TGKLLFG
+298 GAKIMYG

-310 LIISSIFS
+310 FVISSIFS
-318 LIVSMFTKG
+318 LILSMFTKG

-359 FLSVNL
+359 FLSVNV

-384 IVEGV
+384 IIEGV
-389 RGKPLEAEKEGI
+389 RGKPLEPEKEGI

-414 ILVTWNDIQRFFF
+414 ILITWNDIQRFFF
-427 G
+427 GG

>member
-1 MLCLIQ
+1 MIR
-7 TIFTF
+7 TIITF

-57 TYTIRLFPLGGYV
+57 TYTVRLLPLGGYV

-90 VLDHENNI
+90 VLDEKGDV
-98 THINLSEKQQINSI
+98 THINLSEKPLIDAV

-117 SYDLDN
+117 HFDLDRDMV
-123 ELFIEGIVPGKEAP
+123 IEGVVPGQEQAS
-137 IRYNV
+137 RYSV
-142 QRDALI
+142 KRDALI
-148 IESDGTEVQV
+148 IETDGTEVQV

-181 MNNFVLGIV
+181 MNNFILGII
-190 VFSLLAFLQGGVA
+190 VFSSLAFMQGGVA
-203 VDKSQIGDVVAG
+203 VNRSQVGDVVAN
-215 SPADLAGLEKGD
+215 SPAQEAGLQAND
-227 MITAVDGEKTSTW
+227 VITAINGQEVSTW
-240 LELLEI
+240 SEMTALIQENPGKDMELLIERNEEE
-246 IQSHPDESVTLSVL
+246 QH
-260 KGNDSS
+260 
-266 PIDIQLIPNAQTD
+266 IQLISDPET
-279 QNGNEYGQIGVQQP
+279 GLIGIQQS
-293 IDTSF
+293 IDRSF
-298 TGKLLFG
+298 GAKIIYG

-310 LIISSIFS
+310 FVISSIFS
-318 LIVSMFTKG
+318 LILSMFTKG

-384 IVEGV
+384 IIEGV
-389 RGKPLEAEKEGI
+389 RGKPLEPEKEGI

-414 ILVTWNDIQRFFF
+414 ILITWNDIQRFFF
-427 G
+427 GG

>member
-1 MLCLIQ
+1 M
-7 TIFTF
+7 
-12 IIIFSILVIIHEF
+12 IIHEF

-57 TYTIRLFPLGGYV
+57 TYTVRLLPLGGYV

-90 VLDHENNI
+90 VLDGKGDV
-98 THINLSEKQQINSI
+98 THINLSEKPLIDAV

-117 SYDLDN
+117 HFDLDRDMV
-123 ELFIEGIVPGKEAP
+123 IEGVVPGQEQAS
-137 IRYNV
+137 RYSV
-142 QRDALI
+142 KRDALI
-148 IESDGTEVQV
+148 IETDGTEVQV

-181 MNNFVLGIV
+181 MNNFILGII
-190 VFSLLAFLQGGVA
+190 VFSSLAFMQGGVA
-203 VDKSQIGDVVAG
+203 VNRSQVGDVVAN
-215 SPADLAGLEKGD
+215 SPAQEAGLQAND
-227 MITAVDGEKTSTW
+227 VITAINGQEVSTW
-240 LELLEI
+240 SEMNALIQENPGKDMELLIERNEEE
-246 IQSHPDESVTLSVL
+246 QH
-260 KGNDSS
+260 
-266 PIDIQLIPNAQTD
+266 IQLISDPET
-279 QNGNEYGQIGVQQP
+279 GLIGIQQS
-293 IDTSF
+293 IDRSF
-298 TGKLLFG
+298 GAKIMYG

-310 LIISSIFS
+310 FVISSIFS
-318 LIVSMFTKG
+318 LILSMFTKG

-384 IVEGV
+384 IIEGV
-389 RGKPLEAEKEGI
+389 RGKPLEPEKEGI

-414 ILVTWNDIQRFFF
+414 ILITWNDIQRFFF
-427 G
+427 GG

>member
-1 MLCLIQ
+1 M
-7 TIFTF
+7 
-12 IIIFSILVIIHEF
+12 IIHEF

-57 TYTIRLFPLGGYV
+57 TYTVRLLPLGGYV

-90 VLDHENNI
+90 VLDEKGDV
-98 THINLSEKQQINSI
+98 THINLSEKPLIDAV

-117 SYDLDN
+117 HFDLDRDMV
-123 ELFIEGIVPGKEAP
+123 IEGVVPGQEQAS
-137 IRYNV
+137 RYSV
-142 QRDALI
+142 KRDALI
-148 IESDGTEVQV
+148 IETDGTEVQV

-181 MNNFVLGIV
+181 MNNFILGII
-190 VFSLLAFLQGGVA
+190 VFSSLAFMQGGVA
-203 VDKSQIGDVVAG
+203 VNRSQVGDVVAN
-215 SPADLAGLEKGD
+215 SPAQEAGLQAND
-227 MITAVDGEKTSTW
+227 VITAINGQEVSTW
-240 LELLEI
+240 SEMTALIQENPGKDMELLIERNEEE
-246 IQSHPDESVTLSVL
+246 QH
-260 KGNDSS
+260 
-266 PIDIQLIPNAQTD
+266 IQLISDPET
-279 QNGNEYGQIGVQQP
+279 GLIGIQQS
-293 IDTSF
+293 IDRSF
-298 TGKLLFG
+298 GAKIMYG

-310 LIISSIFS
+310 FVISSIFS
-318 LIVSMFTKG
+318 LILSMFTKG

-384 IVEGV
+384 IIEGV
-389 RGKPLEAEKEGI
+389 RGKPLEPEKEGI

-414 ILVTWNDIQRFFF
+414 ILITWNDIQRFFF
-427 G
+427 GG

>member
-1 MLCLIQ
+1 MIR
-7 TIFTF
+7 TIITF

-57 TYTIRLFPLGGYV
+57 TYTVRLLPLGGYV

-90 VLDHENNI
+90 VLDEKGDV
-98 THINLSEKQQINSI
+98 THINLSEKPLIDAV

-117 SYDLDN
+117 HFDLDRDMV
-123 ELFIEGIVPGKEAP
+123 IEGVVPGQEQAS
-137 IRYNV
+137 RYSV
-142 QRDALI
+142 KRDTLI
-148 IESDGTEVQV
+148 IETDGTEVQV

-181 MNNFVLGIV
+181 MNNFILGII
-190 VFSLLAFLQGGVA
+190 VFSSLAFMQGGVA
-203 VDKSQIGDVVAG
+203 VNRSQVGDVVAN
-215 SPADLAGLEKGD
+215 SPAQEAGLQAND
-227 MITAVDGEKTSTW
+227 VITAINGQEVSTW
-240 LELLEI
+240 SEMTALIQENPGKDMELLIERNEEE
-246 IQSHPDESVTLSVL
+246 QH
-260 KGNDSS
+260 
-266 PIDIQLIPNAQTD
+266 IQLISDPET
-279 QNGNEYGQIGVQQP
+279 GLIGIQQS
-293 IDTSF
+293 IDRSF
-298 TGKLLFG
+298 GAKIMYG

-310 LIISSIFS
+310 FVISSIFS
-318 LIVSMFTKG
+318 LILSMFTKG

-384 IVEGV
+384 IIEGM
-389 RGKPLEAEKEGI
+389 RGKPLEPEKEGI

-414 ILVTWNDIQRFFF
+414 ILITWNDIQRFFF
-427 G
+427 GG